1 MPPFARSISFALF
14 LVSTSLFADV
24 SVIGPWVRG
33 TVAGQG
39 ATGAFM
45 SLRSSEDAT
54 LIEARSPVAALVEIH
69 AMSREGNV
77 MKMRALPGLELP
89 AGKTVELRPGGN
101 HIMLMEL
108 RKPLSKGDMVPLILV
123 VEGKDKKRHTIEVR
137 AEVHPLAEHSH

>member
-1 MPPFARSISFALF
+1 MTPFARGIPFALF
-14 LVSTSLFADV
+14 LISTSLFADV
-24 SVIGPWVRG
+24 GVIGPWVRG

-45 SLRSSEDAT
+45 SIRSSEDAV

-69 AMSREGNV
+69 AMSREGSV
-77 MKMRALPGLELP
+77 MKMRALPGLDLP

-108 RKPLSKGDMVPLILV
+108 KKPLGRGDIVPLTLV
-123 VEGKDKKRHTIEVR
+123 VEGRDKKKQTIEVK
-137 AEVHPLAEHSH
+137 AEVRPLVESAH

>member
-1 MPPFARSISFALF
+1 MTPFARGIPFVLLLF
-14 LVSTSLFADV
+14 SSSLFADV
-24 SVIGPWVRG
+24 GVIGPWVRG

-45 SLRSSEDAT
+45 SLRSSEDAV

-77 MKMRALPGLELP
+77 MKMRALPRLELP

-108 RKPLSKGDMVPLILV
+108 KKALAKGDIVPFTLV
-123 VEGKDKKRHTIEVR
+123 VEDKDKKRQIIEVR
-137 AEVHPLAEHSH
+137 AEVRSLMEYAH